1 MDKRCKA
8 EIAEALKH
16 AGVAPNAINSTVQ
29 EIELCVSRF
38 RTRKVSNEMRR
49 REIEQEIER
58 EQGGQQPAGE
68 SARAVTDRLLDQ
80 Q

>member
-8 EIAEALKH
+8 EIADALKH
-16 AGVAPNAINSTVQ
+16 AGVSPNAINRTVQ

-49 REIEQEIER
+49 REIEQEIEQ
-58 EQGGQQPAGE
+58 EDLAGNA
-68 SARAVTDRLLDQ
+68 ARQTADRLLDPSK
-80 Q
+80 